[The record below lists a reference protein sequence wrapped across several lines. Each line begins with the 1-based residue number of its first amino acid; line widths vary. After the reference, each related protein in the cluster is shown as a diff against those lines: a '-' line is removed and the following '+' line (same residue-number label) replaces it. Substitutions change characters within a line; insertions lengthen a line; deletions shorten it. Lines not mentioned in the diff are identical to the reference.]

1 MRRYWFEPE
10 HKQGDLV
17 LLEGDN
23 FQHICKV
30 CRLDEGDQ
38 FEALFGD
45 GKAWLCQIS
54 NRSKKSAEARILSSR
69 AIEPLAQPHL
79 VLALSVPK
87 YPKLDFIVEKAV
99 ELGVERIQPFVSDRS
114 FARDIDETLLDR
126 LNRGRRIVESATEQ
140 CGRGDLMPI
149 LPPLHLDQVLE
160 NFNRRADAKGLFLY
174 EGRSKASYSGGSDPS
189 LKAHLKG
196 FSAGNK
202 PNEIW
207 CFIGSEGGFSR
218 EEADRFESAGFPSL
232 TLGTQVLRVE
242 TACVVVLGILKY
254 EFDLMRNP
262 SKGSHE
268 D

>member
-1 MRRYWFEPE
+1 VRRYWFEA
-10 HKQGDLV
+10 KDKNKDGI

-45 GKAWLCQIS
+45 GQALVCEITS
-54 NRSKKSAEARILSSR
+54 RSKKSAQAKLVSTRTIQ
-69 AIEPLAQPHL
+69 PLARPHL
-79 VLALSVPK
+79 VLALSIPK

-114 FARDIDETLLDR
+114 FIRDIDNSLLER
-126 LNRGRRIVESATEQ
+126 LDRGRRIVESATEQ

-149 LPPLHLDQVLE
+149 LPPVNLDQVLE
-160 NFNRRADAKGLFLY
+160 SFNRTSGAKGLFLY
-174 EGRSKASYSGGSDPS
+174 EGSAQAS
-189 LKAHLKG
+189 LKEHLQS
-196 FSAGNK
+196 SALK
-202 PNEIW
+202 ATPSEIW
-207 CFIGSEGGFSR
+207 CFVGSEGGFSR
-218 EEADRFESAGFPSL
+218 EEAERLQAAGLPSL